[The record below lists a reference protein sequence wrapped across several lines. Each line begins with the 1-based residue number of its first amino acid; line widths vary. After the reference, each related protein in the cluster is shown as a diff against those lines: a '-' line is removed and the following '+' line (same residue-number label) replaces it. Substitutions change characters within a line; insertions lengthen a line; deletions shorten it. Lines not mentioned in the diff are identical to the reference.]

1 MGKKFYINLIKTL
14 APMLLS
20 AIDRFIRKRVKKED
34 FGDVVWINQFI
45 IALISQFNVKL
56 QMSDV
61 VLTALSRGEE
71 PDTRHPSFDEAQGTP
86 IVDYHKNDNA

>member
-1 MGKKFYINLIKTL
+1 MVKQFYVNMIKTL

-34 FGDVVWINQFI
+34 YDDVVWINQFI
-45 IALISQFNVKL
+45 IALINQFNVKL

-71 PDTRHPSFDEAQGTP
+71 PDTHHPSFDEAQGSP
-86 IVDYHKNDNA
+86 IIDVNKNSNA

>member
-20 AIDRFIRKRVKKED
+20 AIDRFIRKRVKKE
-34 FGDVVWINQFI
+34 
-45 IALISQFNVKL
+45 K
-56 QMSDV
+56 
-61 VLTALSRGEE
+61 EKE

-86 IVDYHKNDNA
+86 IVDGHKHSNA